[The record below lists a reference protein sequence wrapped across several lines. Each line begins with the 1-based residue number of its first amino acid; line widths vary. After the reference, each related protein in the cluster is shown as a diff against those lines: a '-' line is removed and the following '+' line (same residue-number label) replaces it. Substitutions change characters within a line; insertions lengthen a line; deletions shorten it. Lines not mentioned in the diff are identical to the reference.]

1 MNVRVV
7 SRVAESILTDGR
19 AWVPTQEKKKNLGEK
34 FGNIEKILEVLG
46 IDSDYPVDLPK
57 GKFCQL
63 YYINCNASCN
73 IAKTQQ

>member
-1 MNVRVV
+1 MHEL
-7 SRVAESILTDGR
+7 SQELPR
-19 AWVPTQEKKKNLGEK
+19 AFSPMGGPECSHKKKKKNLGEK

-63 YYINCNASCN
+63 NYINCNASCN